1 MTRIPN
7 VFLAAAVA
15 VAASSLVAPSSAFGV
30 SPPLRMMGVA
40 VGNFAAP
47 SKTTTAL
54 NLEDN
59 IAEMYVLFPIF
70 LFFFFLFFFRR
81 LLFPPPCPC
90 RYPTFFLLGSI
101 FPARPSLTLPPP
113 PCENSEPPP
122 PPSSPSDSLPPSPI
136 PSKNLTGSTRSSTA
150 FSITTNTRG
159 PRARRCTPSSRQ
171 LSIASSI
178 STQSPSLTSLI
189 RPVRGPGTRRW
200 LSTIP

>member
-15 VAASSLVAPSSAFGV
+15 IAAASLVAPSSAFGV

-101 FPARPSLTLPPP
+101 YPARPSLTLPPP
-113 PCENSEPPP
+113 PC
-122 PPSSPSDSLPPSPI
+122 D
-136 PSKNLTGSTRSSTA
+136 
-150 FSITTNTRG
+150 
-159 PRARRCTPSSRQ
+159 
-171 LSIASSI
+171 SIASSI
-178 STQSPSLTSLI
+178 LTQSPSPTSLI